1 MLSKHV
7 GSSLLCLLA
16 AASALHAQGVVTGTV
31 LDDLGDPAYGA
42 TVVVVDSDPILGTT
56 TDLDGKYRLEVPV
69 GDGLASLT
77 FSYVGLGDKTVADVT
92 VERGEVTFLDVAL
105 EESSIELETAV
116 VTAQALQNTDVA
128 LTKIRAGS
136 DKILDGIS
144 SQEMSR
150 LNLSNA
156 ASALT
161 KVTGTTIVDG
171 KYIVVR
177 GLGDRYSTAQ
187 LNGLEMPSTDPY
199 RNSPQLDLIPSS
211 LLDNII
217 TSKTFSP
224 DQPGSFTGGN
234 VNLQTKAFPEQRTFS
249 VSVSAGYNTL
259 ATFNDDFLTHA
270 GGANDYWG
278 YDDGTRALPAE
289 LLAIRDNPVNVPN
302 FLGDDRFISPL
313 TVGIQTIST
322 RSEEAAPLFEAVER
336 ATDLLPTDFALR
348 RDAPPVNHSVGLS
361 YGDRLDLGGDR
372 QLGFIVSGKFD
383 RDYAHYGGGTEAIYE
398 LADGDAAALNP
409 FFVYSDTRSTEVPSV
424 GLFGT
429 ASLRLAHGQTISA
442 LGVYSH
448 TTAIE
453 TRRLDGVAPGY
464 NIEAPDVVENSVQ
477 EFLERSTV
485 TGQLSGEHALTAAGD
500 FTLDW
505 SASYTQ
511 SEQNT
516 PNLRF
521 LSAIRVGGADGT
533 AIFRQ
538 NELGLPSNFFRE
550 LRDDQ
555 GEVKLDLRK
564 EFAGGHK
571 VQVGGAYRN
580 KERDFSEQT
589 FQSFYVPSN
598 ALFSIDDGVE
608 DFFSD
613 ANTGL
618 LTTESGDRVNNFA
631 NDITADANSYDGTET
646 IGAAYAM
653 STISILPQ
661 LRAVVGARLETTD
674 MFVESRDSGLVASRR
689 IGEITSTDLL
699 PSVNLIYS
707 PTENANVRAS
717 FTQTLARPNM
727 REVAIFPS
735 FEFSGG
741 PQFSGNPD
749 LELTN
754 VDNYDLRFEYFPAAG
769 GILSASS
776 FYKRFRNPIVQT
788 YLAGT
793 GASPFFTYVNVDE
806 ATVYGLEL
814 EARHHLG
821 FLAPWAQ
828 ALTAGANFSLIESRS
843 DIDPGEVQRNGL
855 DDDTRPLQGQSPYI
869 VNGSLAYLNREVGV
883 DAAVSYNLFG
893 DRLAFNGNN
902 GTPDV
907 YERSRGS
914 LDVTVAKELGPV
926 TLRAVAQNLLDP
938 DYETFADFRGNDFVY
953 SSYRRGMTFQLSVG
967 YTLTP

>member
-7 GSSLLCLLA
+7 GSALLCLLA
-16 AASALHAQGVVTGTV
+16 AASALRAQGVVTGTV

-42 TVVVVDSDPILGTT
+42 TVVVVDSEPLLGTT

-92 VERGEVTFLDVAL
+92 VEQGEVTFLDVAL
-105 EESSIELETAV
+105 EESSIELEAAV

-249 VSVSAGYNTL
+249 VSVGAGFNTQ
-259 ATFNDDFLTHA
+259 ATFDDGFLTHA

-289 LLAIRDNPVNVPN
+289 LGALRDAEFNVPD
-302 FLGDDRFISPL
+302 FLGRDRFVEPL
-313 TVGIQTIST
+313 GVGVQTIST
-322 RSEEAAPLFEAVER
+322 STEGAEPLFAAVER
-336 ATDLLPTDFALR
+336 AADLLPTDYAIR

-383 RDYAHYGGGTEAIYE
+383 RDYAHYTGGTAAIYE

-409 FFVYSDTRSTEVPSV
+409 FFVYDDTRSVENPSV

-429 ASLRLAHGQTISA
+429 ASLRLAQGQTVSA

-448 TTAIE
+448 NTEIQ

-464 NIEAPDVVENSVQ
+464 NIEAPDLVENSVQ
-477 EFLERSTV
+477 EFLERSTL
-485 TGQLSGEHALTAAGD
+485 TGQVSGEHALTEAGD
-500 FTLDW
+500 LTLDW
-505 SASYTQ
+505 SAAYTQ
-511 SEQNT
+511 SRQNT

-521 LSAIRVGGADGT
+521 LSAIRIGGADGE

-571 VQVGGAYRN
+571 VQLGGAYRN

-613 ANTGL
+613 ENTGVITRADGRRRL
-618 LTTESGDRVNNFA
+618 NNFV
-631 NDITADANSYDGTET
+631 NDITAVANSYDGTET
-646 IGAAYAM
+646 IAAAYAM
-653 STISILPQ
+653 GTVAILPR
-661 LRAVVGARLETTD
+661 LRAVVGARVETTD
-674 MFVESRDSGLVASRR
+674 IFVESRDSSLEASRR
-689 IGEITSTDLL
+689 IGEITSTDVL
-699 PSVNLIYS
+699 PSLNMIYS
-707 PTENANVRAS
+707 PSENANVRAS

-741 PQFSGNPD
+741 PQFSGNPE

-754 VDNYDLRFEYFPAAG
+754 VDNYDLRYEYFPAAG
-769 GILSASS
+769 GILSSS
-776 FYKRFRNPIVQT
+776 VFYKRFTNPIVQT

-814 EARHHLG
+814 EARHNLG
-821 FLAPWAQ
+821 FLAPWAS
-828 ALTAGANFSLIESRS
+828 ALTVGTNFSLIESQS

-855 DDDTRPLQGQSPYI
+855 DEDTRPLQGQSPYI
-869 VNGSLAYLNREVGV
+869 VNGSLAYLHRDAGI

-926 TLRAVAQNLLDP
+926 TVRAVAQNLLDP
-938 DYETFADFRGNDFVY
+938 EYETFADFKGRDFVY

-967 YTLTP
+967 YALK